1 MKKLFALV
9 AVLFASATLAHA
21 QFGIVGGLNFS
32 NTSFTKENNIW
43 EQAKSVTLFHV
54 GVAYKAN
61 LGLGFAIQPALTY
74 EMKGASIKNSKNL
87 LDWTGSLE
95 GKSGFLELG
104 VGLQWGPDLFIG
116 RPFVMVQPYLG
127 YMIAPQGDKTSTT
140 TSVLGLEL
148 SSSDLASDLEKAK
161 NKLEYGFS
169 VGAGIELIKHL
180 QLSVQY
186 FMNLDHLYSNGTV
199 DGTKV
204 WNSVKDSFND
214 INNYNGV
221 KVTLGFF
228 F

>member
-1 MKKLFALV
+1 MKKLLALV

-21 QFGIVGGLNFS
+21 QFGIVAGLNFS
-32 NTSFTKENNIW
+32 NTNFSTDNIW
-43 EQAKSVTLFHV
+43 ENAKTVTLFHV
-54 GVAYKAN
+54 GAAYKIN
-61 LGLGFAIQPALTY
+61 MGMGFAIQPALTY
-74 EMKGASIKNSKNL
+74 EMKGASIQDSANL
-87 LDWTGSLE
+87 AAWTGSLE
-95 GKSGFLELG
+95 SKSGFLELG

-127 YMIAPQGDKTSTT
+127 YMIAPKGEKASGDV
-140 TSVLGLEL
+140 SVVSVSIDKVNEQ
-148 SSSDLASDLEKAK
+148 LAEAK

-169 VGAGIELIKHL
+169 IGAGIELIKHL

-186 FMNLDHLYSNGTV
+186 FMNLGKLYTDDKV
-199 DGTKV
+199 DGDVIWNKV
-204 WNSVKDSFND
+204 KGSIND